1 MTEAPITVATFNR
14 VSSHL
19 VLNHNFSIRPQILH
33 DLGIE
38 KDLMDSVKKTNDS
51 IMSNFRR
58 RRRAIFYYVL
68 FFIVTVIF
76 WILKWSL
83 GFGTVP
89 PLIFSAVYVL
99 GLIFS
104 SCPIFHCGTR
114 IDYDSIKDGYIIQLI
129 DEFNKKRMMTE
140 LLS

>member
-1 MTEAPITVATFNR
+1 MAEAPITIATFNR

-19 VLNHNFSIRPQILH
+19 VLNHNSSIRPQILH

-76 WILKWSL
+76 WILKFTL
-83 GFGTVP
+83 DFGTVP
-89 PLIFSAVYVL
+89 PLIFSAVYLL

-129 DEFNKKRMMTE
+129 KEFNRKRKA
-140 LLS
+140 LGYFN